1 LYSPLGLHSQTVQE
15 PGEYFVKAAFI
26 YNFIKF
32 IEWPAKSTD
41 PTLKTFNIYIL
52 GDDPSAGAFESLNG
66 KNAKGKTIYVKKVFS
81 VNSLKDPHIIFV
93 SQSEKYRIHRIVS
106 LLKGIDVIT
115 VGDTVGYANKGVMIN
130 FFLENNKV
138 RFEINIDMFKQKNMQ
153 VSSKLLSL
161 AKIVSGKTPKE
172 EE

>member
-1 LYSPLGLHSQTVQE
+1 
-15 PGEYFVKAAFI
+15 
-26 YNFIKF
+26 
-32 IEWPAKSTD
+32 
-41 PTLKTFNIYIL
+41 
-52 GDDPSAGAFESLNG
+52 
-66 KNAKGKTIYVKKVFS
+66 
-81 VNSLKDPHIIFV
+81 
-93 SQSEKYRIHRIVS
+93 
-106 LLKGIDVIT
+106 LKGIDVIT